1 MPNDQDAIIEL
12 HRAVLS
18 AWNDQDAAR
27 FAALFSEDGLMIGF
41 DGSTVVGRSD
51 IEAHLAP
58 IFAHHPTGR
67 FVAKVRSVR
76 QLGSDALL
84 LQAVAGMVPRGK
96 AELNPAVNAVQTLTA
111 IRGASGWSIAHF
123 QNTPAAFHGRP
134 ELAQQLTAELQAEV
148 AGQLG

>member
-1 MPNDQDAIIEL
+1 MPDNEDPIIAL
-12 HRAVLS
+12 HRQVLS

-27 FAALFSEDGLMIGF
+27 FAASFAEDGLMIGF
-41 DGSTVVGRSD
+41 DGSTVVGRHE

-76 QLGSDALL
+76 ALGAESLL
-84 LQAVAGMVPRGK
+84 LHAVAGMVPRGK
-96 AELNPAVNAVQTLTA
+96 TELNPAVNAVQTLTA
-111 IRGASGWSIAHF
+111 VRGADGWMIAHF

-134 ELAQQLTAELQAEV
+134 ELAQQLTAELQAL
-148 AGQLG
+148 AAWR

>member
-1 MPNDQDAIIEL
+1 MPEDQGAIIDL

-18 AWNDQDAAR
+18 AWNDQDAAH
-27 FAALFSEDGLMIGF
+27 FAALFAEEGLMIGF

-58 IFAHHPTGR
+58 IFANHPTGR
-67 FVAKVRSVR
+67 FVAKVRGVQ
-76 QLGSDALL
+76 QLGSDAMLL
-84 LQAVAGMVPRGK
+84 HAVAGMVPRGK

-111 IRGASGWSIAHF
+111 VRGESGWSIAHF

-134 ELAQQLTAELQAEV
+134 ELAQQLTAELQAL
-148 AGQLG
+148 AAQR